1 MKKIIVRNNSVD
13 VASANLSGDVE
24 IVVLDSSG
32 TFSIKNDKGEII
44 VALPVRVG
52 QIPSKVALYLPPSA
66 SQYTLNFK
74 NK

>member
-24 IVVLDSSG
+24 IVILESSG
-32 TFSIKNDKGEII
+32 TFSIKTDKGEVI
-44 VALPVRVG
+44 VALPVRAG
-52 QIPSKVALYLPPSA
+52 HIASKIALYLPPSA
-66 SQYTLNFK
+66 EQYTLNFK